1 MNGGGEG
8 SQNLCTKRKRF
19 GEEFLISPEPLPN
32 TKGHPCGCASY
43 GTIART
49 SSPCYRWESLS
60 PAGSVR
66 VGSDCHWQSFTTD
79 PFDSLTDTKRKKD
92 HKENLKVRTGSQN
105 LCTKRKR
112 FGEEFLISPEP
123 LPNTKGHPCGCPF
136 VFGGGEGS
144 RTPVRKPLDTTFS
157 GCRTS
162 IESFSSPRRC
172 SGSGEKQ
179 PLSA

>member
-1 MNGGGEG
+1 MRFWWGILPSPSPTAKIKGTPHNLKGEDGRRFAEQNSG
-8 SQNLCTKRKRF
+8 SERQRTK
-19 GEEFLISPEPLPN
+19 
-32 TKGHPCGCASY
+32 
-43 GTIART
+43 
-49 SSPCYRWESLS
+49 ESLL

-66 VGSDCHWQSFTTD
+66 CRPFTTD

-92 HKENLKVRTGSQN
+92 HKLNLNGEDGESN

-112 FGEEFLISPEP
+112 FGEEFLISPSP
-123 LPNTKGHPCGCPF
+123 PPNTKGHPCGCPF
-136 VFGGGEGS
+136 VFGGGEGN

-172 SGSGEKQ
+172 SGSSKKQ